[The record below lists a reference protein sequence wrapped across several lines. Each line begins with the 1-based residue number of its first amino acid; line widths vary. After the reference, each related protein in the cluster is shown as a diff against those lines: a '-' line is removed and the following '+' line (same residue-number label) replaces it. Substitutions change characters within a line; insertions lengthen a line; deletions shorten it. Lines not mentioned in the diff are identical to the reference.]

1 MTPLY
6 FFVDVDIKRVPLA
19 NRWASE
25 HWQPAAVV
33 PLGAGEAKSEVENEA
48 RREAE
53 SDVVP
58 AITGGSVRIADDA
71 QGTTW
76 RFSRLAIELHP
87 TETEGYFLNISSDDP
102 KVFVMWRLVEEARDE
117 CAAQPVIVTVSYNQA
132 ARFMDGGERVDAVP
146 MPAAVLAW
154 MRPFVAEHYR
164 PEPRKKV
171 RRNDPFRD
179 AALARDRPP
188 RA

>member
-25 HWQPAAVV
+25 QWLPSAVV
-33 PLGAGEAKSEVENEA
+33 PLGAVKNEA
-48 RREAE
+48 NSEEALK
-53 SDVVP
+53 SAGAP
-58 AITGGSVRIADDA
+58 QRIADDA
-71 QGTTW
+71 LATTW
-76 RFSRLAIELHP
+76 RFSGFAIELHT
-87 TETEGYFLNISSDDP
+87 TEAQGYFLNISSDVP
-102 KVFVMWRLVEEARDE
+102 KVFVMWRLVEEPQHDR
-117 CAAQPVIVTVSYNQA
+117 CAARPVIVTVSYDQA

-146 MPAAVLAW
+146 MPAAILAW

-171 RRNDPFRD
+171 RRNDPFAKD
-179 AALARDRPP
+179 ALGRDRPP

>member
-1 MTPLY
+1 MTPLH
-6 FFVDVDIKRVPLA
+6 FFVDVDIQRVPLA

-25 HWQPAAVV
+25 QWQPLAVV
-33 PLGAGEAKSEVENEA
+33 PLGDGKNEAKNDEELKTA
-48 RREAE
+48 GA
-53 SDVVP
+53 P
-58 AITGGSVRIADDA
+58 QRIADDA

-76 RFSRLAIELHP
+76 RFSGFAIELHP
-87 TETEGYFLNISSDDP
+87 TEAEGYYLNISSDLP
-102 KVFVMWRLVEEARDE
+102 KVFVMWRLVEEPQHDV
-117 CAAQPVIVTVSYNQA
+117 CAARPVIVTVSYNQA

-146 MPAAVLAW
+146 MPAAILTW

-171 RRNDPFRD
+171 RRNDPFRND
-179 AALARDRPP
+179 ALGRDRPP

>member
-25 HWQPAAVV
+25 QWLPSAVV
-33 PLGAGEAKSEVENEA
+33 SLGEVKNEAKSEVQSGEELKA
-48 RREAE
+48 AP
-53 SDVVP
+53 SP
-58 AITGGSVRIADDA
+58 QRISDDA
-71 QGTTW
+71 LATTW
-76 RFSRLAIELHP
+76 RFSGFAIELHT
-87 TETEGYFLNISSDDP
+87 TEAQGYFLNISSDVP
-102 KVFVMWRLVEEARDE
+102 KVFVMWRLVEEPQHDR
-117 CAAQPVIVTVSYNQA
+117 CAARPVIVTVSYDQA

-146 MPAAVLAW
+146 MPAAILAW

-171 RRNDPFRD
+171 RRNDPFAKD
-179 AALARDRPP
+179 ALGRDRPS

>member
-1 MTPLY
+1 VTPLY

-25 HWQPAAVV
+25 QWLPSAVV
-33 PLGAGEAKSEVENEA
+33 PLGAVKNEAKNEA
-48 RREAE
+48 NSEEALK
-53 SDVVP
+53 SAGAP
-58 AITGGSVRIADDA
+58 QRIADDA
-71 QGTTW
+71 LATTW
-76 RFSRLAIELHP
+76 RFSGFAIELHT
-87 TETEGYFLNISSDDP
+87 TEAQGYFLNLSSDVP
-102 KVFVMWRLVEEARDE
+102 KVFVMWRLGEEPQHDG
-117 CAAQPVIVTVSYNQA
+117 CAARPVIVTVSYDQA

-146 MPAAVLAW
+146 MPAAILAW

-171 RRNDPFRD
+171 RRNDPFAKD
-179 AALARDRPP
+179 ALGRDRPP